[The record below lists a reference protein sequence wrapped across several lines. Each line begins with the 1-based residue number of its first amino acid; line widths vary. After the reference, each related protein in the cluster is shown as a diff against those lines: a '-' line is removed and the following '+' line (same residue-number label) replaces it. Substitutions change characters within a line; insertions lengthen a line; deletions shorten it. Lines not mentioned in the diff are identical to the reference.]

1 MANVGGLERLSLP
14 GGFHRAR
21 TMNRQRK
28 HRPRTTSVFMSFM
41 AQRQELIKRDIGHCR
56 AEGFQPLNG
65 LAAAQATDRFFRDQP
80 GNGSSMPSNDD
91 GVTPLNITR
100 GVG

>member
-1 MANVGGLERLSLP
+1 
-14 GGFHRAR
+14 
-21 TMNRQRK
+21 
-28 HRPRTTSVFMSFM
+28 MSFL

-80 GNGSSMPSNDD
+80 GNGSSVPSNDD
-91 GVTPLNITR
+91 GVTPLNIIEELGKMDFR
-100 GVG
+100 FGGLDFAHDIN